1 MRRRRR
7 SGPLVQ
13 NRDGTWSLV
22 LDENEREVLAV
33 SVTQLRGLLQS
44 GADADRTRRLFP
56 VAYSADDAADA
67 EWQRLMRDELVQSR
81 VAALDRVDTMLTG
94 DRAFTDAE
102 LTSLMITVNAL
113 RLVLGTLLDVTDDP
127 EDGRHDPDEG
137 PDPADEAAT
146 AQWHLYMWLGWLLE
160 WIVEAQDPEP
170 DGPVPSD

>member
-33 SVTQLRGLLQS
+33 SVMQLRGLLQS
-44 GADADRTRRLFP
+44 DADTDRTRRLFP
-56 VAYSADDAADA
+56 VAYSADDEADA

-81 VAALDRVDTMLTG
+81 VAALDRVDSMLTE
-94 DRAFTDAE
+94 DRAFTDVE

-113 RLVLGTLLDVTDDP
+113 RLVLGTLLDVTDDQ
-127 EDGRHDPDEG
+127 EDGGDDPDEHS
-137 PDPADEAAT
+137 ADETVT

-170 DGPVPSD
+170 DAPGALY